1 MNDLARTDY
10 LREIVQ
16 KLTHAKHGEKGNII
30 AKACDTL
37 QISRP
42 QLYREL
48 ETVGFESDRKTRC
61 DKGKTVVPAEV
72 AEQVGAMVH
81 LATRANGKK
90 TLPISTALEILQ
102 ADGKVPKVS
111 PATISRVMKANM
123 CHPKQLATPTAHTR
137 MRSLHPNHLWQVDAS
152 VCVIFYLP
160 KDKQGRG
167 GGMQIMDEKKFY
179 KNKPHNLKKIENERV
194 IRYVITDHYS
204 GWVYVEYVAGA
215 ESSENLT
222 QVFLNAIQIRG
233 FDEPMHGVPFILYAD
248 KGCANT
254 SGLFKNLMERLDI
267 TFIAHATGNSR
278 AKGQVENANNIVE
291 TQFEGR
297 FKFLNIENIEHLNAL
312 AKRWRVDYNEHK
324 KHSRTKRTRNEVW
337 RTIAVNQLR
346 KAPSMELCKELVST
360 VPVERTVRGNLTISH
375 SVKGYGSHDY
385 DLRHINGIYPKAKV
399 SVVVNPYRSPCVDV
413 IVPTAGGESV
423 TYTVEPMQTD
433 WVGFDVNAPVVG
445 QEIKAMPNSQ
455 IDNQRNKAIK
465 TAYGVDTLEKA
476 ELAQAKKAVAY
487 DGKLNIMADIDS
499 HEQKDY
505 MPKGGEKLSTPAID
519 RTPQSRKLAPFNW
532 VQTAKVIRAEIGD
545 KWTAEHYRELQETF
559 PTGEVPQEVIS
570 EIIKG
575 ILEPKETEHEYD
587 EYPQAL
593 AG

>member
-1 MNDLARTDY
+1 MNDFARTDY
-10 LREIVQ
+10 LREVAD
-16 KLTHAKHGEKGNII
+16 KLKSAKHGEKGNII

-48 ETVGFESDRKTRC
+48 ETVGFESDRKTRS

-102 ADGKVPKVS
+102 ADGKAPQVS

-137 MRSLHPNHLWQVDAS
+137 VRSLHPNHVWQVDAS

-160 KDKQGRG
+160 K
-167 GGMQIMDEKKFY
+167 GGMQVMDEKKFY

-204 GWVYVEYVAGA
+204 GSIYVEYVFGS
-215 ESSENLT
+215 ESSENLI
-222 QVFLNAIQIRG
+222 QVFLNAIQVRG
-233 FDEPMHGVPFILYAD
+233 LDEVMHGVPFGIITD
-248 KGCANT
+248 KGCAR
-254 SGLFKNLMERLDI
+254 GLFVNLCERLDI
-267 TFIAHATGNSR
+267 NLVAHATGNSR
-278 AKGQVENANNIVE
+278 AKGQVENAQNIVE

-297 FKFLNIENIEHLNAL
+297 FRFLNIGSLDELNAL

-324 KHSRTKRTRNEVW
+324 KHSRTKQSRNAVW
-337 RTIAVNQLR
+337 RTIKPEQLR
-346 KAPSMELCKELVST
+346 KAPPLALCQELVST
-360 VPVERTVRGNLTISH
+360 VPVERLVRGDLTISH
-375 SVKGYGSHDY
+375 STKSYGQHEYS
-385 DLRHINGIYPKAKV
+385 LRHIDGVYPKQKV
-399 SVVVNPYRSPCVDV
+399 QVTVNPYRSPCVDV
-413 IVPTAGGESV
+413 IIIGANGESKV
-423 TYTVEPMQTD
+423 YTLEPSQLD
-433 WVGFDVNAPVVG
+433 LAGFDTTTPIIG
-445 QEIKAMPNSQ
+445 QAMQSMPNSE

-476 ELAQAKKAVAY
+476 EQAMAKRAVAF

-499 HEQKDY
+499 HKQRSY
-505 MPKGGEKLSTPAID
+505 MPKGGEKLDTPAIANLPKT
-519 RTPQSRKLAPFNW
+519 RSLAPLNW
-532 VQTAKVIRAEIGD
+532 VQTAKAIKAEIGD
-545 KWTAEHYRELQETF
+545 KWTAEHFAKLQQQY
-559 PTGEVPQEVIS
+559 PTGEVPADDIERLIA
-570 EIIKG
+570 EIITPRPTLKLIG
-575 ILEPKETEHEYD
+575 ADD
-587 EYPQAL
+587 ELRRTA
-593 AG
+593 